1 MKMTR
6 QARARLLFFTP
17 FCVLAI
23 LVFAFKLGSYTKTI
37 YDLENETA
45 KLEKLYSSLQDE
57 GDNLKTEINKLHD
70 PEYIARYAREKY
82 DYSKEGEIIIKIAD
96 SKQNIEDIKKSQK
109 DDRFVLIVIAFI
121 LIVMMFIYIIGKAGQ
136 IRKNNKK
143 KKTKK

>member
-17 FCVLAI
+17 FCIIAI

-70 PEYIARYAREKY
+70 PEYIARYARENY

-121 LIVMMFIYIIGKAGQ
+121 LIIMMFIYIIGKAGQ

-143 KKTKK
+143 KKQKK

>member
-6 QARARLLFFTP
+6 QAKARLLFFTP
-17 FCVLAI
+17 FCIIAI
-23 LVFAFKLGSYTKTI
+23 LIFAFKLGSYTKTI
-37 YDLENETA
+37 YDLQNETN

-57 GDNLKTEINKLHD
+57 GDNLKTEITKLHD
-70 PEYIARYAREKY
+70 PEYIARYARENY

-96 SKQNIEDIKKSQK
+96 SKKNINDIKKNQK

-121 LIVMMFIYIIGKAGQ
+121 LLIMIFIYIIGKSGQ

-143 KKTKK
+143 KKQKK

>member
-6 QARARLLFFTP
+6 QAKARLLFFSP
-17 FCVLAI
+17 FCILAI

-45 KLEKLYSSLQDE
+45 KLERLYSDLQDE
-57 GDNLKTEINKLHD
+57 GDNLKTEITKLHD
-70 PEYIARYAREKY
+70 PEYIARYARENY

-96 SKQNIEDIKKSQK
+96 SKSNIEKIKKNQK
-109 DDRFVLIVIAFI
+109 DDRFVLIVISFI
-121 LIVMMFIYIIGKAGQ
+121 IILMIFIYIIGKANQ

-143 KKTKK
+143 SKQKK

>member
-1 MKMTR
+1 MKMSR
-6 QARARLLFFTP
+6 QAKARLLFFTP
-17 FCVLAI
+17 FCIIAI

-37 YDLENETA
+37 YDLQNETN

-57 GDNLKTEINKLHD
+57 GDNLKTEITKLHD
-70 PEYIARYAREKY
+70 PEYIARFARENY

-96 SKQNIEDIKKSQK
+96 SKKNINDIKKNQK

-121 LIVMMFIYIIGKAGQ
+121 LLIMIFIYIVGKAGQ

>member
-70 PEYIARYAREKY
+70 PEYIARYAREHY

-96 SKQNIEDIKKSQK
+96 SKQNIENIKKSQK